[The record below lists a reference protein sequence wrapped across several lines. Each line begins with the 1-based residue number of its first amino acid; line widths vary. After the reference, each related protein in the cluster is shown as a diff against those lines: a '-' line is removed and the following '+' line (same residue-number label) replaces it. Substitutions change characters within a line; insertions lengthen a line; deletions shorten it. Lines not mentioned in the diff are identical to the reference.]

1 MDMMEQRSFGID
13 SHRARELQQVA
24 QGIETKFSDGEEFID
39 SAVSY
44 FMNMWTDPGVLQ
56 EEFFSYSK

>member
-24 QGIETKFSDGEEFID
+24 QGIETKFSDGVEID
-39 SAVSY
+39 FAGEDEDIKETQAFLS
-44 FMNMWTDPGVLQ
+44 
-56 EEFFSYSK
+56 